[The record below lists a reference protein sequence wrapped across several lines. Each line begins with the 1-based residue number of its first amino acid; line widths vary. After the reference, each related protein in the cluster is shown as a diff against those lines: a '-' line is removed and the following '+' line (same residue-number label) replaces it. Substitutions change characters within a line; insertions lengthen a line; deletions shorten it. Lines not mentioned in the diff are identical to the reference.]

1 MRRRKKKVIDLKYK
15 IIFIMLGIIL
25 SIVFL
30 SFSFHYNLSFSFIND
45 IFYSSFK
52 SLESREDIIGTNI
65 NLELKE
71 EIESLKTSFGL
82 ESILSDFEVIN
93 GVVISRNPSYWLDE
107 IVVNRGKDHGIEK
120 GMCVVVSKG
129 VVGYVKEVFSNYS
142 IVILITNSSF
152 NNTSVRINN
161 SYLVLEY
168 NKDNGMIVNQLDN
181 SDDIKVGDVV
191 LTSGLTDKYPSG
203 ITIGYVERIE
213 NNNLGTGK
221 ILYISLYYDIDDI
234 RYVSFLKRLVWVYL

>member
-213 NNNLGTGK
+213 TNNLGTGK

-234 RYVSFLKRLVWVYL
+234 RYVSFLKRLV

>member
-1 MRRRKKKVIDLKYK
+1 MRRRKKKILDLKYK

-45 IFYSSFK
+45 IFYYSFK
-52 SLESREDIIGTNI
+52 SLDSKDIIGTNI

-71 EIESLKTSFGL
+71 EIESLKSSLDIDFV
-82 ESILSDFEVIN
+82 LSDFEVIN

-107 IVVNRGKDHGIEK
+107 IVVNRGIDDGIEK

-129 VVGYVKEVFSNYS
+129 IVGYVKEVYSNYS
-142 IVILITNSSF
+142 IIILITNSSF
-152 NNTSVRINN
+152 NNTSIRINN

-168 NKDNGMIVNQLDN
+168 DKKGNMIVNQLDN
-181 SDDIKVGDVV
+181 SSNIKVGDVV

-203 ITIGYVERIE
+203 ITIGYVNKIE

-221 ILYISLYYDIDDI
+221 TLYISLYYDIDDI
-234 RYVSFLKRLVWVYL
+234 RYVSFLKRLV

>member
-1 MRRRKKKVIDLKYK
+1 MRRRKKKFIDLKYK
-15 IIFIMLGIIL
+15 IIFVMLGIIL

-45 IFYSSFK
+45 IFYYSFK
-52 SLESREDIIGTNI
+52 SLDSKDIIGTNI

-71 EIESLKTSFGL
+71 EIESLKLSLDIDFV
-82 ESILSDFEVIN
+82 LSDFEIIN

-107 IVVNRGKDHGIEK
+107 IVVNRGEADGIEN
-120 GMCVVVSKG
+120 GMCVVVSGG

-142 IVILITNSSF
+142 VVVLITNSSF
-152 NNTSVRINN
+152 NNTSVKINDT
-161 SYLVLEY
+161 YLVLEY
-168 NKDNGMIVNQLDN
+168 ESNEMIVNQLDN
-181 SDDIKVGDVV
+181 SSNIKVGDQV

-203 ITIGYVERIE
+203 ITIGYVDKIE

-221 ILYISLYYDIDDI
+221 KLYISLYYDIDNI
-234 RYVSFLKRLVWVYL
+234 RYVSFLKRLV

>member
-1 MRRRKKKVIDLKYK
+1 MRRRKKKILDLKYK

-45 IFYSSFK
+45 IFYYSFK
-52 SLESREDIIGTNI
+52 SLENKEDIIGTNI
-65 NLELKE
+65 NLELKD
-71 EIESLKTSFGL
+71 EIESLKISLGL

-107 IVVNRGKDHGIEK
+107 IVVNRGKDNGIEK
-120 GMCVVVSKG
+120 GMCVVVRAG
-129 VVGYVKEVFSNYS
+129 VVGYVKEVYSNYS
-142 IVILITNSSF
+142 IIILITNSSF

-168 NKDNGMIVNQLDN
+168 DKDGNMIVNQLDN
-181 SDDIKVGDVV
+181 SSNIKVGDIV

-203 ITIGYVERIE
+203 ITIGYVNKIE

-221 ILYISLYYDIDDI
+221 TLYISLYYDIDDI
-234 RYVSFLKRLVWVYL
+234 RYVSFLKRLV